1 MRVSE
6 AAQRIKEAA
15 LREFAQYG
23 YDGARLERIAKAAGV
38 HTAQIHYYFRNKRG
52 LYEAVQA
59 LLTPPSLESALAPL
73 RETGKPLPERIQAFY
88 ARFYEGIKDLALSV
102 EEGPGNLLPLL
113 LRSPRPLE
121 IPEWIEALRG
131 AQQLGLLRPLPVR
144 TLLMQQWSLALIPIW
159 FEEPRE
165 SWEKYYSE
173 EAPRL
178 FWELVKSV

>member
-1 MRVSE
+1 MSE
-6 AAQRIKEAA
+6 TAQRIKEAA

-59 LLTPPSLESALAPL
+59 LLTPPSLGGALEPL
-73 RETGKPLPERIQAFY
+73 REAGKPLPERIQTFY
-88 ARFYEGIKDLALSV
+88 TRFYEGVKDLSLSM
-102 EEGPGNLLPLL
+102 EGGPTNLLPAL

-144 TLLMQQWSLALIPIW
+144 TLLIQQWSLALAPIW

-165 SWEKYYSE
+165 SWEKYYTE

-178 FWELVKSV
+178 FWEVVKSV